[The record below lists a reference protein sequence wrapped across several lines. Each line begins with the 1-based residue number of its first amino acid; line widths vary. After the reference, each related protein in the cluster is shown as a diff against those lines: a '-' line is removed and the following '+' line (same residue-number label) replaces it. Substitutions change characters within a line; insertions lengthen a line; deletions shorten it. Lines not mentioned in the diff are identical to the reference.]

1 MKYRK
6 LDLLSL
12 FVQEDGSSFNLPPKR
27 KPEYHG
33 FGNINLMGSSW
44 MILPCLIIIQFFN
57 IIQQERRNEWR
68 SNIIPKWFL
77 LQSFFQR
84 EYFGGV

>member
-12 FVQEDGSSFNLPPKR
+12 FVQEHGYSFNLPLKR

-33 FGNINLMGSSW
+33 FGSINLMGSS
-44 MILPCLIIIQFFN
+44 
-57 IIQQERRNEWR
+57 
-68 SNIIPKWFL
+68 
-77 LQSFFQR
+77 
-84 EYFGGV
+84 